1 MITVKTQIT
10 FRDFLVFNLK
20 NSLIRIVIFPL
31 IALFVLAANFYNDEY
46 YGPEIYRQILVYW
59 AIFFTFIIIRSY
71 FSVKKAFFSNKN
83 IQEMIIYTFT
93 DQKIRTEGET
103 FDADF
108 TWDAVYK
115 VKENKDWFLIY
126 QSAQVMNMVPK
137 KNLTQDQVLKLRNII
152 KTNNVKAKLRN
163 D

>member
-1 MITVKTQIT
+1 MMTVKTQIT

-20 NSLIRIVIFPL
+20 NSLIRIVTFSL
-31 IALFVLAANFYNDEY
+31 IALFFFAANFYNAEGD
-46 YGPEIYRQILVYW
+46 GHEIDRLILICW
-59 AIFFTFIIIRSY
+59 PIFFTFIIIRSY
-71 FSVKKAFFSNKN
+71 FSVKKNFFSNKN
-83 IQEMIIYTFT
+83 IQETITYTFT

-108 TWDAVYK
+108 TWDTVHK

-126 QSAQVMNMVPK
+126 QSAQVMNMVSK
-137 KNLTQDQVLKLRNII
+137 KNFTQDQAVELRNII
-152 KTNNVKAKLRN
+152 KSNNVKAKLRN

>member
-1 MITVKTQIT
+1 MMTVKTQIT

-20 NSLIRIVIFPL
+20 NSLLRIVVFSL
-31 IALFVLAANFYNDEY
+31 IALFVFAANFYNAERGDH
-46 YGPEIYRQILVYW
+46 EIYRQIILW
-59 AIFFTFIIIRSY
+59 GIIFFTFIIIRSY

-83 IQEMIIYTFT
+83 IQETITYTFT
-93 DQKIRTEGET
+93 DEKIRTKGET

-108 TWDAVYK
+108 TWETVHK

-137 KNLTQDQVLKLRNII
+137 NNFTQDQVLELRNII
-152 KTNNVKAKLRN
+152 KSNNVKAKLRN

>member
-1 MITVKTQIT
+1 M
-10 FRDFLVFNLK
+10 
-20 NSLIRIVIFPL
+20 
-31 IALFVLAANFYNDEY
+31 
-46 YGPEIYRQILVYW
+46 
-59 AIFFTFIIIRSY
+59 
-71 FSVKKAFFSNKN
+71 KKAFLSNKN

-108 TWDAVYK
+108 TWMRLYK

-126 QSAQVMNMVPK
+126 QSVQVMNMVPK
-137 KNLTQDQVLKLRNII
+137 KNLTQDQILELRNII